1 MEKRRAHYNLKTI
14 IAIVKHQRAAVF
26 TKTAIDGGRRMDLTV
41 GEMINVI
48 CELNTKCLYKS
59 MTTYNDNTVWQDVYH
74 ADTPGGRAYIKLTL
88 RTNGALVIQF
98 KELES

>member
-1 MEKRRAHYNLKTI
+1 MEKRLAHYDLKTI
-14 IAIVKHQRAAVF
+14 IAIVKQRRAAVF

-41 GEMINVI
+41 GEMVEVI
-48 CELNTKCLYKS
+48 CGLNAKCLYKS
-59 MTTYNDNTVWQDVYH
+59 MTTHSDTAVWQDVYH

>member
-1 MEKRRAHYNLKTI
+1 MEKRLAHYDLKTI
-14 IAIVKHQRAAVF
+14 IAIVKQRRAAVF

-41 GEMINVI
+41 AEMIDVI
-48 CELNTKCLYKS
+48 CGLNAKCLYKS
-59 MTTYNDNTVWQDVYH
+59 MTTHNDNTVWQDVYR

-88 RTNGALVIQF
+88 RDNGALVIQF

>member
-1 MEKRRAHYNLKTI
+1 MEKRLAHYDLKTI
-14 IAIVKHQRAAVF
+14 IAIVKQRRAGVF

-41 GEMINVI
+41 GEMVDVI
-48 CELNTKCLYKS
+48 RGLNTKCLYKS
-59 MTTYNDNTVWQDVYH
+59 MTTRNDNTVWQDVYH
-74 ADTPGGRAYIKLTL
+74 ADTSAGRAYIKLTL

>member
-1 MEKRRAHYNLKTI
+1 MEKRLAHYDLKII
-14 IAIVKHQRAAVF
+14 IAIVKQRRAAVF

-41 GEMINVI
+41 GEMVDVI
-48 CELNTKCLYKS
+48 CGLNAKCLYKS
-59 MTTYNDNTVWQDVYH
+59 MTTHGDTTVWQDVYH

>member
-1 MEKRRAHYNLKTI
+1 MEKRLAHYDLKKI
-14 IAIVKHQRAAVF
+14 IAIVKERRAAVF
-26 TKTAIDGGRRMDLTV
+26 TKTAIDGGRRMELTV
-41 GEMINVI
+41 GEMIDVI
-48 CELNTKCLYKS
+48 CGLNAKCLYKS
-59 MTTYNDNTVWQDVYH
+59 MTTHSDTTVWQDVYH